1 VATILLFII
10 HFWIANFCVPH
21 TCIFLP
27 YLTTINKTYAP
38 LVKEPWPSQTKKRPK
53 KKEEEVYLESIPLRG
68 KNIHELRYERG
79 KKMYVK
85 GIAYSN

>member
-1 VATILLFII
+1 LAE
-10 HFWIANFCVPH
+10 PD
-21 TCIFLP
+21 
-27 YLTTINKTYAP
+27 
-38 LVKEPWPSQTKKRPK
+38 KEETQ